1 MWIIALILFSGE
13 SYKIASNQM
22 IYQTQEICEMQRIDM
37 VYYLQSSAPEG
48 GVVLAKCVNMQRN
61 EV

>member
-13 SYKIASNQM
+13 SYKIASDQM
-22 IYQTQEICEMQRIDM
+22 IYQTREICEMQRIDM
-37 VYYLQSSAPEG
+37 LYYLQSTAPEG
-48 GVVLAKCVNMQRN
+48 GVVLSKCVNMERN